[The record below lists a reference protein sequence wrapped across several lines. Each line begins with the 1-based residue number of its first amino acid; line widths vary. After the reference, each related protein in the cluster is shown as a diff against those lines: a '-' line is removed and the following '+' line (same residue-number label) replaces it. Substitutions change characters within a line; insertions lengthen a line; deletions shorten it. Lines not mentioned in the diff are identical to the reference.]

1 MKAPQIDLVRAAPPR
16 MELRA
21 DGDGGMPTMEVRFST
36 FDTWYEIDSFWEGS
50 FLERTHRG
58 AFADTIREDRE
69 SIKTLFNHG
78 FDPQIGDKVLGQIT
92 DLREDTDSPVGVVPL
107 FDTTYNRDLLP
118 GLAAGVY
125 GSSFRFRV
133 TGEEWDDEPGTSE
146 DNPKGLPER
155 TITKVRLM
163 EFGPVTFPA
172 NPDSTAGLRCMTD
185 TYYERLRQRDTSAF
199 EAAVRAAGVSI
210 PDFTGRPDARS
221 AGGGDSDAEPREGE
235 ALTTPTPRQ
244 RLDDGALLLRRIKT

>member
-1 MKAPQIDLVRAAPPR
+1 MKAPQIDLVRAAPPK

-36 FDTWYEIDSFWEGS
+36 FDTWYEIDSFWEGT
-50 FLERTHRG
+50 FLERTRRG
-58 AFADTIREDRE
+58 AFAETIRDDRD

-78 FDPQIGDKVLGQIT
+78 FDPQIGDKVLGPIN
-92 DLREDTDSPVGVVPL
+92 DLREDEDSPVGVVPL

-118 GLAAGVY
+118 GLGAGVY

-133 TGEEWDDEPGTSE
+133 TGEEWDDEPDTSA

-199 EAAVRAAGVSI
+199 EAAVRAASAAF

-221 AGGGDSDAEPREGE
+221 AGGGDTDAEPRAGDAPDVSKSARTRE
-235 ALTTPTPRQ
+235 RV
-244 RLDDGALLLRRIKT
+244 LLMKGVLK

>member
-1 MKAPQIDLVRAAPPR
+1 VKAPQIDLVRAAPPK

-21 DGDGGMPTMEVRFST
+21 DADGGMPTMEVRFST
-36 FDTWYEIDSFWEGS
+36 FDTWYEIDSFWEGE
-50 FLERTHRG
+50 FLERTKRG
-58 AFADTIREDRE
+58 AFAETIREDRD

-92 DLREDTDSPVGVVPL
+92 DLREEPDSPVGVVPL

-118 GLAAGVY
+118 GLDAGVY

-133 TGEEWDDEPGTSE
+133 TGEEWDDEPGAA
-146 DNPKGLPER
+146 DHNPRGLPER

-172 NPDSTAGLRCMTD
+172 NPDATAGLRCMTD
-185 TYYERLRQRDTSAF
+185 SYYERLRQRDTSAF
-199 EAAVRAAGVSI
+199 EAAVRAAGVTI
-210 PDFTGRPDARS
+210 PDLTGRPGARS
-221 AGGGDSDAEPREGE
+221 AGGGDPDAEPREGE
-235 ALTTPTPRQ
+235 ASTPTIKQ
-244 RLDDGALLLRRIKT
+244 LLDDGELRLRRILR